1 MIPTNGMVVGWVV
14 CILMLLP
21 LLAIGKDKRQ
31 QEAVALLAKARE
43 LSDIRCE
50 GCPAFRMKARVRVWD
65 LKGKPID
72 GIYTLVWASPRQW
85 RDEIS
90 LPNFTQARVG
100 GGNKLRQRRSPRF
113 LPVQMFRL
121 METLDF
127 TRRLRPGLEGQAW
140 KIKKHTT
147 SKCIELRFTLEPRR
161 ELCFDSRDGRLL
173 REQVR
178 GPSALTY
185 EYGDYSLWG
194 KRLIPRLLRSLE
206 DDAAFAEARV
216 EELTVPEQLSPESFA
231 APPGSEEWPSCAEP
245 EPASMLHQPPPRY
258 PEQARWA
265 GITGVVSVYG
275 VIGVDG
281 KAQRMT
287 VVRSAGTELDRAALS
302 AIENWRYRPSMCAG
316 TPIPVE
322 TLIEIRFALS
332 R

>member
-1 MIPTNGMVVGWVV
+1 MIPTNGMAVRWVV

-21 LLAIGKDKRQ
+21 PLAVGKDKKQ
-31 QEAVALLAKARE
+31 QEAEALLAKARE

-72 GIYTLVWASPRQW
+72 GIYTLVWASPRRW

-100 GGNKLRQRRSPRF
+100 GGNKLWQRRSPRF

-127 TRRLRPGLEGQAW
+127 TRRLRLGLEGQAW

-231 APPGSEEWPSCAEP
+231 APPGSEEWPSCLDP
-245 EPASMLHQPPPRY
+245 EPAQDLDKPPPHY
-258 PEQARWA
+258 PEHARLM
-265 GITGVVSVYG
+265 GITGVVSVYA

-281 KAQRMT
+281 KPQDLA
-287 VVRSAGTELDRAALS
+287 VVRSADLELDGAALS
-302 AIENWRYRPSMCAG
+302 AIKRWRYRPSMCAG
-316 TPIPVE
+316 TPVPVE